1 MTKKK
6 QKKLVTIDEY
16 SKQIDLIIKKNKKKV
31 VSEILM
37 DMLDYAS
44 TVKIKDDVIIS
55 KTNKRRNKWNRK
67 DL

>member
-37 DMLDYAS
+37 DMLDYTS

-55 KTNKRRNKWNRK
+55 KTNKRRK
-67 DL
+67 